1 MTCYTLISF
10 LHAIVLLVRL
20 WDVYIVFGSVM
31 YAVWWLMVYL
41 FSPVFCSP
49 SSQLSCSLLFLYSP
63 SLLSLLS
70 CPFFRSFSLFLCHS
84 LHLTPFIFYLLGES
98 IRSAEA
104 GMVNT
109 SEFSEVSTL
118 VRIPVCLGPRS
129 VFWGWNINV
138 IFTFCENKMSRK
150 RSLN

>member
-10 LHAIVLLVRL
+10 LPAIVLLVRL
-20 WDVYIVFGSVM
+20 WDVYIVFGSVT
-31 YAVWWLMVYL
+31 YAVWRLIDYL

-49 SSQLSCSLLFLYSP
+49 SSKLSCSLLFLYSP

-70 CPFFRSFSLFLCHS
+70 RPFFRSFSPFLCHS
-84 LHLTPFIFYLLGES
+84 LHLTPLFFNLLGES

-109 SEFSEVSTL
+109 SEFSEVRTL

-129 VFWGWNINV
+129 VFLG
-138 IFTFCENKMSRK
+138 
-150 RSLN
+150 